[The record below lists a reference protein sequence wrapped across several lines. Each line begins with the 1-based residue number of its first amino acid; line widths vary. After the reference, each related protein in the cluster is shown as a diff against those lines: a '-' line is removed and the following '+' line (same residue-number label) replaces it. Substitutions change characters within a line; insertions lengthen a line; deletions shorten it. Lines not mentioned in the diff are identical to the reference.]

1 MEQSFTGQLFLA
13 SLRTDQ
19 KIASGKKLG
28 TVLFGGNH
36 TNTSE
41 ANVLYAASIAG
52 VAGDDFDSGTDMPTD
67 LVFYTGST
75 GSKRWCKC

>member
-1 MEQSFTGQLFLA
+1 MLA
-13 SLRTDQ
+13 
-19 KIASGKKLG
+19 IKKLG

-41 ANVLYAASIAG
+41 ANVLYAAG
-52 VAGDDFDSGTDMPTD
+52 VAGDDFDSATDMPTD

-75 GSKRWCKC
+75 GQAPTNANVSSGTEKLRYKLQ